1 MIDVGSWLRYW
12 GLEFAVHCQG
22 FMHGAGCDTVSA
34 LASQGK
40 IKALK
45 LVQANDLYL
54 QAFTDLGSSWNVPTD
69 VFNSIQ
75 AFTCQLYAGN
85 TKIVGAISLRYH
97 MFCAKKGQIE
107 SGQLPPCE
115 DSLMQHTLRANYQA
129 AIWRRS
135 LENLPDVPAPSAG
148 HGWELDDGGSLKS
161 DGWRV
166 YQLQMSS

>member
-1 MIDVGSWLRYW
+1 MIDVGKLAAVLGSGVCSALP
-12 GLEFAVHCQG
+12 GLHAWS
-22 FMHGAGCDTVSA
+22 GCDTVSA

-75 AFTCQLYAGN
+75 AFTCQLYARN
-85 TKIVGAISLRYH
+85 TKIVGANSLRYH

-135 LENLPDVPAPSAG
+135 LKTCQTSQHHQQDMVGNSMMAVRS
-148 HGWELDDGGSLKS
+148 KS

>member
-1 MIDVGSWLRYW
+1 
-12 GLEFAVHCQG
+12 
-22 FMHGAGCDTVSA
+22 MHGAGVTLLVLWLC
-34 LASQGK
+34 QGK

-75 AFTCQLYAGN
+75 AFTCQLYARN
-85 TKIVGAISLRYH
+85 TKIVGANSLRYH

-115 DSLMQHTLRANYQA
+115 DSLMQHTLRANYQGAICDA
-129 AIWRRS
+129 ALKTCQTYQHHQQDMAGNSMMAVRS
-135 LENLPDVPAPSAG
+135 
-148 HGWELDDGGSLKS
+148 KS